1 MTKAYLDEIYGVT
14 GDRDVKR
21 FYDAWADSY
30 DAELKANGYETPT
43 RCAAALR
50 ECGTSLDTRILDVGC
65 GTGLSGVAFVAQGY
79 TDLHGTDLS
88 PDMLAAAEARQIYGK
103 LWVTDPDAP
112 LPVLPGDYDVIAAVG
127 VISPGAAPASMLT
140 TLADL
145 LLPGGRLLFSFNDHA
160 LADPSYMEAL
170 ASVEADGGLKRI
182 FEEHGPHLPA
192 RDIRSTVYLL
202 ERS

>member
-30 DAELKANGYETPT
+30 DEELKANGYETPA

-65 GTGLSGVAFVAQGY
+65 GTGLAGMAFVAQGY

-88 PDMLAAAEARQIYGK
+88 ADMLASAEARQIYGK
-103 LWVTDPDAP
+103 LWVTNPDVP
-112 LPVLPGDYDVIAAVG
+112 LPVLPGDYGVISAVG
-127 VISPGAAPASMLT
+127 VISPGAAPADLLI

-160 LADPSYMEAL
+160 LADRTYIEAL
-170 ASVEADGGLKRI
+170 ASVEADGGMTRL
-182 FEEHGPHLPA
+182 FGEHGPHLPA
-192 RDIRSTVYLL
+192 RGICSTVYLL
-202 ERS
+202 EKS